1 MHFSDAIVSGWSQFE
16 SIPGGMVSSICHST
30 ISFAE
35 DQLTSNLRYEL
46 QYLAIYWFC
55 IFICLVI
62 RFPKISEH
70 SLTLS
75 ISAILQKYWQ
85 NHFFKQKKYFAL
97 SMETFPVRNLPR
109 NWKHQ
114 HHSDL
119 VGIHHFEYPTY
130 IKWYWIFHEIWAI
143 IIQLKFNR
151 FLFRLISFYWYF
163 SHGFMQWINHWNEIE
178 VFSLYWLWDSVSSR
192 TFIWACIM

>member
-75 ISAILQKYWQ
+75 ISAILQNYWQ
-85 NHFFKQKKYFAL
+85 NHYFKQKKYFAL
-97 SMETFPVRNLPR
+97 SMETSL
-109 NWKHQ
+109 
-114 HHSDL
+114 
-119 VGIHHFEYPTY
+119 FE
-130 IKWYWIFHEIWAI
+130 IFHGTESIN
-143 IIQLKFNR
+143 IIQIWSEFIILNIQHILNGIEFSMRFERLSFNWSLIGFYFGSLVFTGI
-151 FLFRLISFYWYF
+151 FLMGSC
-163 SHGFMQWINHWNEIE
+163 NE
-178 VFSLYWLWDSVSSR
+178 
-192 TFIWACIM
+192 